1 MCSTLPGKT
10 ARTIFIGR
18 TVDGTTSEERV
29 LEDPADKEPYA
40 VSPDGVTLAYT
51 RASGARHDVWLLPLA
66 SDESPSRLLE
76 SARQPIFSPDGE
88 SLAYESNESGR
99 TEIYVI
105 AFPNADQRHKIS
117 TDGGTEP
124 LWAPSGS
131 ELFYR
136 NINKMLAV
144 EIENDTEEGFRPG
157 RPRVLF
163 EKELKFAYRRNY
175 DISPDGKRFIMVQN
189 PSSTG
194 PGQLEI
200 VFNWFDELKRLVP
213 TDN

>member
-1 MCSTLPGKT
+1 MW
-10 ARTIFIGR
+10 FF
-18 TVDGTTSEERV
+18 
-29 LEDPADKEPYA
+29 
-40 VSPDGVTLAYT
+40 
-51 RASGARHDVWLLPLA
+51 PLA

-76 SARQPIFSPDGE
+76 SAEKPIFSPDRE
-88 SLAYESNESGR
+88 WLAYESSESGR

-105 AFPNADQRHKIS
+105 AFPNADRRHKIS

-124 LWAPSGS
+124 LWARNGS

-144 EIENDTEEGFRPG
+144 EIEKDTEEGFRPS

-163 EKELKFAYRRNY
+163 EKEFEFTYRRNY
-175 DISPDGKRFIMVQN
+175 DISPDGKRFIMVQI
-189 PSSTG
+189 PPLTR

-200 VFNWFDELKRLVP
+200 VFNWFEELKRLVP
-213 TDN
+213 TEN

>member
-1 MCSTLPGKT
+1 MSGW
-10 ARTIFIGR
+10 RH
-18 TVDGTTSEERV
+18 
-29 LEDPADKEPYA
+29 
-40 VSPDGVTLAYT
+40 T
-51 RASGARHDVWLLPLA
+51 RIYKGSGGEKRCVAPPLA

-88 SLAYESNESGR
+88 WLAYESNESGR

-175 DISPDGKRFIMVQN
+175 DISPDGKRFIMVQI
-189 PSSTG
+189 PPSTG